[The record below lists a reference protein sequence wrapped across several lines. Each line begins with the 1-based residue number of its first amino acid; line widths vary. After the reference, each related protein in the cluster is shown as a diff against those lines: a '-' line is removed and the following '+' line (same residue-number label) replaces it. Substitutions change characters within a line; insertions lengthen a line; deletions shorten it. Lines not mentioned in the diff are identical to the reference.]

1 MKMYEI
7 REMSNEE
14 LRKRIKEEEKNLVDL
29 RFQNALK
36 NLTNT
41 SKIRETKKDIARMK
55 TELRQRELKEK
66 NNENR
71 DILSW
76 KSAVIVKQELALL

>member
-1 MKMYEI
+1 MYEI
-7 REMSNEE
+7 RETSNEE
-14 LRKRIKEEEKNLVDL
+14 LKKRIKEEEKNLVDL

-66 NNENR
+66 NNN
-71 DILSW
+71 
-76 KSAVIVKQELALL
+76 